1 MNIIDKLKEKILK
14 GTILEKEEI
23 LSLLNEPLDK
33 LCIAADEIRK
43 HFCRDSFDMCTI
55 INGKSGQCSEN
66 CKYCAQSLHFK
77 TSVEEYSLLDSQ
89 AIFNYAKYNEEKGVL
104 RYSIVTSGKR
114 LSQNDLKTLCK
125 AYRLINENLNISL
138 CASHGLLSYDD
149 FVKLKEAG
157 VTRYHNNLE
166 TSRNFFPNIC
176 TTHSYD
182 EKISTIK
189 AAQKAGLEVCS
200 GGILG
205 LGETIEDRIDMALE
219 IRNLGIKSIPVNILN
234 PIKGTPLEN
243 NKILSNVE
251 IKLTVAIFRFIIP
264 YGAIRLA
271 GGRGLLE
278 DKGKS
283 LFKSGANATITGD
296 MLTTAGISINDDFNT
311 IKELNYKVAKL

>member
-1 MNIIDKLKEKILK
+1 MNIIDKLKQKILK
-14 GTILEKEEI
+14 GTLLEKEEI

-33 LCIAADEIRK
+33 LCIVADEIRK

-89 AIFNYAKYNEEKGVL
+89 AIFNDAKYNEEKGVL

-125 AYRLINENLNISL
+125 SYRLINENLNISL

-182 EKISTIK
+182 EKIETIK

-205 LGETIEDRIDMALE
+205 LGETMEDRIDMALE

-243 NKILSNVE
+243 NKILSNAE